1 MKALAPRMLAVLY
14 LMEMIITTLLVP
26 MPVINRIVVKQSYIS
41 KDVLITVQAR
51 PAVLQSIIKMVARK
65 NVLEM

>member
-1 MKALAPRMLAVLY
+1 MLAVLY

-26 MPVINRIVVKQSYIS
+26 MPVINRIAVKQFYIL

>member
-1 MKALAPRMLAVLY
+1 MLAVLY

-26 MPVINRIVVKQSYIS
+26 MPVINRIVVKQFYIS

-51 PAVLQSIIKMVARK
+51 PAVPQSIIKMVARK